1 MDKHDAHGFFRERAA
16 LQSRRNGSIVD
27 PPAEQSDDLTQRVA
41 AWVTGLVAV
50 FTPVFANAVIFGW
63 INLKSSMEIL
73 VGAISCILVVAGA
86 LGAVKIRRE
95 FRHSKT
101 LSS

>member
-16 LQSRRNGSIVD
+16 LQSRRIGSIVD

-86 LGAVKIRRE
+86 LGACRA
-95 FRHSKT
+95 
-101 LSS
+101 